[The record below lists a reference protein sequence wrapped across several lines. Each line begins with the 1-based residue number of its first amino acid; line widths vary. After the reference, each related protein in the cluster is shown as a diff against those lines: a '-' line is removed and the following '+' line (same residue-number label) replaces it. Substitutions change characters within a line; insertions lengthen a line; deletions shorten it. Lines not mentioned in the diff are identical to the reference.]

1 MIVQTKLI
9 AAVWLHGGEAR
20 LVTESYIAR
29 KLTVGCLWAA
39 VIALTILLAH
49 RRYNVGNGIGA
60 DFKIWLQAARDV
72 AARRSPWRP
81 SPLGLFLYPPT
92 IPLLLAPFAHAA
104 EPVRLW
110 HVWTGLEIAAFVAGV
125 VAFVRNVA
133 PRLRTW
139 QRPLVFGF
147 CSVTVLHF
155 WPVTLALYY
164 GQSDAFVFAVLL
176 WAGFAS
182 SRARATAFGI
192 LIGVAGL
199 LKGWPAMLAVVLRQ
213 RGLGGRRRAVKA
225 FVVTILLAP
234 IMIVVVGGVSGV
246 TGFLQN
252 NADARNQDLVSA
264 SVWGAPKLLFSHTG
278 FARPL
283 FVSSGV
289 RLAVTAML
297 LAWVLGLLVTALRTP
312 GDPSLCMWNVML
324 CVVLLLPISHLW
336 YTLYALPLLW
346 IWGCRALERAP
357 KWDSGE
363 IAVVAVLV
371 VWWIVQYKRRTN
383 QDLGPDPTLLS
394 SARYCVVFG
403 ANLIACTVS
412 VIGARTV
419 MGPTRNEGGVRRG
432 SAFTTERRPLS
443 QK

>member
-1 MIVQTKLI
+1 MTENHIAHKLI
-9 AAVWLHGGEAR
+9 
-20 LVTESYIAR
+20 
-29 KLTVGCLWAA
+29 VGFMWAA
-39 VIALTILLAH
+39 AIAVTILLAH
-49 RRYNVGNGIGA
+49 RRYNVGNVIGA
-60 DFKIWLQAARDV
+60 DFKIWLQTARDV
-72 AARRSPWRP
+72 AARRNPWRP

-104 EPVRLW
+104 ELVRLW

-125 VAFVRNVA
+125 VAFVCNVA

-139 QRPLVFGF
+139 QLPLVFGF

-164 GQSDAFVFAVLL
+164 GQSDAFAFAVLL

-182 SRARATAFGI
+182 SRARATGFGI

-199 LKGWPAMLAVVLRQ
+199 LKGWPVVLAAVLWQ
-213 RGLGGRRRAVKA
+213 RGLEDRRRAVKA

-234 IMIVVVGGVSGV
+234 IMIIAVGGVSGV
-246 TGFLQN
+246 TGFFRN
-252 NADARNQDLVSA
+252 NADARNQHLASA
-264 SVWGAPKLLFSHTG
+264 SVWGTPKLLFSRTG
-278 FARPL
+278 FASPL
-283 FVSSGV
+283 FVSPGV
-289 RLAVTAML
+289 RLVVTAMF
-297 LAWVLGLLVTALRTP
+297 LAWVVGLLVSALRTP
-312 GDPSLCMWNVML
+312 GDPSMCMWNIML

-346 IWGCRALERAP
+346 IWGCRVLERAP
-357 KWDSGE
+357 RWDYRE
-363 IAVVAVLV
+363 IAVVAVLLA
-371 VWWIVQYKRRTN
+371 WWIVQYKRRTN
-383 QDLGPDPTLLS
+383 QDLGPDLTMLS

-419 MGPTRNEGGVRRG
+419 MGPTRNDRR
-432 SAFTTERRPLS
+432 AAPVVFATNAAYRV
-443 QK
+443 KK